1 MLPTLE
7 VVLALLFVSA
17 SFVLGM
23 LLGPNLKIAIVSDAH
38 RRMSVLWAISLIL
51 AEVAI
56 LVATAWT
63 VPTMMEG
70 NFYGFSAM
78 IFVMSTIANF
88 RLRP

>member
-7 VVLALLFVSA
+7 VILALLFVSA

-38 RRMSVLWAISLIL
+38 RRASVMRAISLIF

-56 LVATAWT
+56 LFATAWM

-78 IFVMSTIANF
+78 VFFMSTVANF
-88 RLRP
+88 RLGP